1 MQEAHAHF
9 SPSKVGMAAAEV
21 EVKGGSRHS
30 ARGGLRGRLV
40 RPNGPPKST
49 TTEAADGRECD
60 KCRKEAGKSRRVS
73 MLMEENAESAK
84 RQTPR
89 PSKEQARVERR
100 GGRGGSGEGELAEP
114 CT

>member
-1 MQEAHAHF
+1 
-9 SPSKVGMAAAEV
+9 
-21 EVKGGSRHS
+21 
-30 ARGGLRGRLV
+30 
-40 RPNGPPKST
+40 
-49 TTEAADGRECD
+49 
-60 KCRKEAGKSRRVS
+60 